1 MSGFASSAAPRP
13 RHIAVVGCG
22 VIGLP
27 TALLLARA
35 GHQVTGV
42 DIDPRVVDAINS
54 WNLPLSGEPEL
65 FEVAAEQGTRERLCG
80 SLTMPPAEVYMI
92 AAPTPLDERKK
103 VCDMRAVDSAV
114 RNVIPTLS
122 EGSLLILEST
132 VPPLTTKDYVAPLL
146 REAGWEP
153 GVNCHLA
160 FCPERVLPGTAYTEL
175 INNDRIIGG
184 YSERCAE
191 LAEEIYRSFVTGE
204 LIRTDAT
211 TAELCKLS
219 ENAYRD
225 VCIAFAN
232 EIGLVAEGLGVDRHE
247 LISLA
252 NRHPRVEIL
261 RPGIGVGGHCLPLD
275 PYFVAE
281 VDPFHTRMIL
291 TARKVNDEM
300 PRHTVRRIKQSI
312 SGIAEPKILGF
323 GLTYK
328 PDTPDMRESPATKV
342 WQLLEQEGQ
351 SARIYDPEIAEYAYD
366 DFNSLLQDANCIVV
380 LVAHKKVLADIE
392 RNKALLD
399 SRGIPVFNFG

>member
-1 MSGFASSAAPRP
+1 MSAFASTSFRP

-35 GHQVTGV
+35 GHRVTGV
-42 DIDPRVVDAINS
+42 DIDERVVDAINT
-54 WNLPLSGEPEL
+54 WRLPLSGEPEL
-65 FEVAAEQGTRERLCG
+65 VEVAAEPGTRERLSG
-80 SLTMPPAEVYMI
+80 SLTMPQADVYMI

-103 VCDMRAVDSAV
+103 VCDMRAVDLAV
-114 RNVIPTLS
+114 RNVVPTMT

-132 VPPLTTKDYVAPLL
+132 VPPLTTRDFVAPLL
-146 REAGWEP
+146 REQGWQP
-153 GVNCHLA
+153 GENCHLA
-160 FCPERVLPGTAYTEL
+160 FCPERVLPGTAYSEL
-175 INNDRIIGG
+175 INNDRVIGG
-184 YSERCAE
+184 FTPRCAE
-191 LAEEIYRSFVTGE
+191 LAEEIYRSFVSGE
-204 LIRTDAT
+204 LVRTDAT
-211 TAELCKLS
+211 TAELCKLT

-232 EIGLVAEGLGVDRHE
+232 EIGLVAEGLGIDRHE
-247 LISLA
+247 LIALA

-281 VDPFHTRMIL
+281 ADPFHSRMIL

-300 PRHTVRRIKQSI
+300 PRHTVRRIKEATASLDN
-312 SGIAEPKILGF
+312 PRILGF

-342 WQLLEQEGQ
+342 WQMLHDDGQ
-351 SARIYDPEIAEYAYD
+351 LVKVYDPELDDYAYD
-366 DFNSLLQDANCIVV
+366 DFAALLDEADCIVV
-380 LVAHKKVLADIE
+380 LVPHKKVLADLE
-392 RNKALLD
+392 KNKTLLE